1 MIKYNPVDT
10 PQGYMGLWLV
20 SKENHKQRLG
30 KEGEKLARKYL
41 AGQGYKHIQSNYL
54 TGEGEIDLIMRE
66 GRTIV
71 FVEVKTRQS
80 EDFVAGERLVHYA
93 KQRHMA
99 AAARQFI
106 QVHKLHEYPCRFDAV
121 IVIAAEEGK
130 PAVRHERNIFTPRF

>member
-1 MIKYNPVDT
+1 
-10 PQGYMGLWLV
+10 MGLWLV

-30 KEGEKLARKYL
+30 KEGEKLVRKYL

-80 EDFVAGERLVHYA
+80 EDFVVGERLVHYA

-121 IVIAAEEGK
+121 IVIAAGEGK